1 MFACSKRSHKG
12 ITTYELFCLLFGI
25 MLLGFILWHI
35 SIVWSFLMLN
45 NIPLYT
51 TVSIWILPW
60 MENLSCFYIWL
71 LWWKLLWAFLY
82 RAFHGHIPLFL
93 LSIFLGVGFG
103 GHEEDLGLDL
113 LKKACFLNN
122 NGVEFQLNPKTFK
135 HLVLSV
141 I

>member
-1 MFACSKRSHKG
+1 M
-12 ITTYELFCLLFGI
+12 
-25 MLLGFILWHI
+25 
-35 SIVWSFLMLN
+35 
-45 NIPLYT
+45 
-51 TVSIWILPW
+51 
-60 MENLSCFYIWL
+60 
-71 LWWKLLWAFLY
+71 
-82 RAFHGHIPLFL
+82 AFHGHISSFL